1 MRREWVVMV
10 KEVKELREKSIGE
23 LLDELDRLRS
33 ELILLRSKTG
43 KVGLEKTALVRNTR
57 RRIAR
62 ILTILR
68 EKGVRA

>member
-1 MRREWVVMV
+1 MV
-10 KEVKELREKSIGE
+10 KEVKELRQKSNGE

-33 ELILLRSKTG
+33 ELILLRSKTSKAG
-43 KVGLEKTALVRNTR
+43 AEKTALIRDTR

-68 EKGVRA
+68 ERGIFA